1 MKIATAPGHL
11 FAAATERLND
21 FKSSPEWKAKMALLD
36 EIHRE
41 IGPPVEAGRRESD
54 GELELDYQLD

>member
-1 MKIATAPGHL
+1 MKTAIAPHHL
-11 FAAATERLND
+11 FATASERLSE

-41 IGPPVEAGRRESD
+41 IAPPALAGHREGG
-54 GELELDYQLD
+54 GELEVDYQLD